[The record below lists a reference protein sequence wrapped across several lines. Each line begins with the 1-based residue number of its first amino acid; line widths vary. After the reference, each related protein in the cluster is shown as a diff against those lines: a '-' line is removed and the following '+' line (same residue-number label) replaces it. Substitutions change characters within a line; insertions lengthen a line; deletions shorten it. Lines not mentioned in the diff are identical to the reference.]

1 MVKNNNK
8 NQQNTD
14 NKTNKNVVTTTASAT
29 KDQPKTDLKEK
40 KIPKFTNKPID
51 KKKNEKSTIDAT
63 GTVENVQVEEVKPSV
78 TNNTVESGLT
88 PPKADSLAAAMGP
101 NDLMDANHAAE
112 FLSALERRTARM
124 DRSKPITIQMESMLD
139 YNMMWYAVRLSVQSF
154 AQKRECNM
162 ITPNDELV
170 VQQAIDTAAS
180 MGVALEAHPTD
191 DPDQM
196 RLEFKDIAPETKA
209 AAEAENEAQGLTTK
223 VSKRKEFKEEQ
234 MNPLN
239 WKNDEDAKESIM
251 KDLQVSGETPSNK
264 FLRILS
270 KIKTYKENTE
280 TDTVKKFLWKKAN
293 LGTLAKEY
301 FNIIGKKGIVV
312 LSGLMSSTTTSL
324 KLGQTMIFAHS
335 LLRKNMK
342 GLNDRDVVDLIKT
355 FIEVMHT
362 DPAQPIDQDPCIVKG
377 ILAPTRDTFV
387 RIALQKPDENE
398 VLDWF
403 KKIIGPFYDVYKDE
417 VGSKVIEINGKQ
429 EANPDFPLNVANKM
443 IEIRNMYVDEKAAFP
458 LFTKAD
464 FKAIAGE

>member
-1 MVKNNNK
+1 MAKNNNK
-8 NQQNTD
+8 NQQKAD
-14 NKTNKNVVTTTASAT
+14 NKTNKNAATAAAPAT
-29 KDQPKTDLKEK
+29 KDQPKTGLKEDK
-40 KIPKFTNKPID
+40 TPKPAGKPVD
-51 KKKNEKSTIDAT
+51 KKKDEKPAVDAT
-63 GTVENVQVEEVKPSV
+63 GTVENVQVEEVKPPV
-78 TNNTVESGLT
+78 TSTTAGGSLV
-88 PPKADSLAAAMGP
+88 PPKVDSLVATMGP

-162 ITPNDELV
+162 LTPNDELI

-191 DPDQM
+191 DPNQM
-196 RLEFKDIAPETKA
+196 RLEFKEISPETKA
-209 AAEAENEAQGLTTK
+209 AAEAENKAQGLTAK
-223 VSKRKEFKEEQ
+223 APRRKELTEEQ

-239 WKNDEDAKESIM
+239 WKNDDDAKASITQ
-251 KDLQVSGETPSNK
+251 DLQASGETPSNK
-264 FLRILS
+264 FLRILG
-270 KIKTYKENTE
+270 KIKAYKENIE
-280 TDTVKKFLWKKAN
+280 TDPVKKSLWTGAN

-342 GLNDRDVVDLIKT
+342 GLNDQDVVDLIKT

-387 RIALQKPDENE
+387 RIALQKPGENE

-417 VGSKVIEINGKQ
+417 IGSKVVEVEGKQ
-429 EANPDFPLNVANKM
+429 EANPDFPLKAANKM
-443 IEIRNMYVDEKAAFP
+443 IEIRNMYVDKEAAFP
-458 LFTKAD
+458 LFTKDD

>member
-1 MVKNNNK
+1 MGNNK
-8 NQQNTD
+8 NKGQKTD
-14 NKTNKNVVTTTASAT
+14 DKTKKTTAAPAAAPAAQT
-29 KDQPKTDLKEK
+29 KKEQPKTGLKEDKTPKPAAPTTPK
-40 KIPKFTNKPID
+40 KEEKETKKP
-51 KKKNEKSTIDAT
+51 TTDAT
-63 GTVENVQVEEVKPSV
+63 GTVENVAAEEVKKPV
-78 TNNTVESGLT
+78 TSPLES
-88 PPKADSLAAAMGP
+88 PKVDSLISLMGP

-162 ITPNDELV
+162 LTPNDELI

-191 DPDQM
+191 DPNQM
-196 RLEFKDIAPETKA
+196 RLEFKDISPETKA
-209 AAEAENEAQGLTTK
+209 AADAENAASGLASTVKPPKHVKLT
-223 VSKRKEFKEEQ
+223 EEQ

-239 WKNDEDAKESIM
+239 WKNDDEAKAAITQ
-251 KDLQVSGETPSNK
+251 DLQESGETPSNK
-264 FLRILS
+264 FLRILG
-270 KIKTYKENTE
+270 KIKTYRENITE
-280 TDTVKKFLWKKAN
+280 DPVQKGIWSSAN

-342 GLNDRDVVDLIKT
+342 GLNDQDVVDLIKA
-355 FIEVMHT
+355 FIEVMHA
-362 DPAQPIDQDPCIVKG
+362 DPAQPIEQDPCVVKG

-387 RIALQKPDENE
+387 RIALQKPAEDE
-398 VLDWF
+398 LIDWF
-403 KKIIGPFYDVYKDE
+403 KKIMGPFYDIYKDE
-417 VGSKVIEINGKQ
+417 VGSKSDE
-429 EANPDFPLNVANKM
+429 DFALKAANKM
-443 IEIRNMYVDEKAAFP
+443 IEIRNMYVDKEAAFP
-458 LFTKAD
+458 LFTKED
-464 FKAIAGE
+464 FKAVMGK

>member
-1 MVKNNNK
+1 MAKNNNK
-8 NQQNTD
+8 NQQKAD
-14 NKTNKNVVTTTASAT
+14 NKMNKNAATVAAPAT
-29 KDQPKTDLKEK
+29 KDQPKTGLKEDK
-40 KIPKFTNKPID
+40 TPKPASKPVD
-51 KKKNEKSTIDAT
+51 KKKDEKPIIDAT
-63 GTVENVQVEEVKPSV
+63 GTVENVQAEEVKQPV
-78 TNNTVESGLT
+78 TSTTVGSSLV
-88 PPKADSLAAAMGP
+88 PPKVDSLAATMGP

-162 ITPNDELV
+162 LTPNDELI

-191 DPDQM
+191 DPNQM
-196 RLEFKDIAPETKA
+196 RLEFKEIAPETKA

-223 VSKRKEFKEEQ
+223 APKKKELTEEQ

-239 WKNDEDAKESIM
+239 WKNDDDAKASITQ
-251 KDLQVSGETPSNK
+251 DLQASGETPSNK
-264 FLRILS
+264 FLRILG
-270 KIKTYKENTE
+270 KIKTYKENVE
-280 TDTVKKFLWKKAN
+280 TDPVKKSLWTGAN

-342 GLNDRDVVDLIKT
+342 GLNDQDVVDLIKT

-362 DPAQPIDQDPCIVKG
+362 DPAQPIDQDPCIIKG

-387 RIALQKPDENE
+387 RIALQKPGENE

-417 VGSKVIEINGKQ
+417 VGSKVIEVNGKQ
-429 EANPDFPLNVANKM
+429 EANPDFPLKVANKM
-443 IEIRNMYVDEKAAFP
+443 IEIRNMYVDKGAAFP
-458 LFTKAD
+458 LFTKDD